1 MFTRSDFYFILA
13 SNVFVLLPTT
23 DDQIVHLS
31 FDQGG
36 LYYLIIS
43 FLYLVFKIHYE
54 HHWTTSSDIADKM
67 MMASIHYMVLI

>member
-1 MFTRSDFYFILA
+1 MVRLLLHISITLLF
-13 SNVFVLLPTT
+13 LLPTT

-54 HHWTTSSDIADKM
+54 HHWTTSSDIADM
-67 MMASIHYMVLI
+67 IMIASIHYMILI